1 MLYNR
6 SMRTNDKIYIGLGF
20 LFLLYATANYI
31 YSSSEKSLQEN
42 PPAPQAQPVKIIAVG
57 DINLGRQTGQKILA
71 GEIDYPFEYIGDYL
85 RSADITFGNLESQL
99 ADLGGET
106 QSPTN
111 EYMFA
116 GPPDGAKALAN
127 AGFDIVSIANNH
139 MWDYGKDRLFETIDN
154 LDQSNIKYTGANKVP
169 GQLYQP
175 TITEVNGQTIAW
187 FAVTALLNGYEKADA
202 TDYVAWAD
210 TNKIIPAIQQIR
222 PWVDWIIISMHRG
235 VEYQDNPS
243 ETQIDFAHQV
253 IDVGADIVVGHHPH
267 VPQGI
272 ETYVAGSSSPS
283 FAPSGSAGATEG
295 EGVKNQRK
303 GVIFY
308 SLGNFAFWQPMDY
321 WTQHSFVA
329 EITLYP
335 GRKFNYTAVPINA
348 GWQPKLTE
356 NEEEKNNLVLHL
368 SDLAEKL
375 LLAK

>member
-1 MLYNR
+1 
-6 SMRTNDKIYIGLGF
+6 MRTNDKIYIGAGL
-20 LFLLYATANYI
+20 LFLMYATANFI
-31 YSSSEKSLQEN
+31 YSSSEKAIEN
-42 PPAPQAQPVKIIAVG
+42 NSPITQAKPVKIIAVG

-111 EYMFA
+111 EYRFA

-139 MWDYGKDRLFETIDN
+139 MWDYGKDRLFETINN
-154 LDQSNIKYTGANKVP
+154 LDQSNIKHTGASEIP

-187 FAVTALLNGYEKADA
+187 FAVTALLNGYEKSGA

-210 TNKIIPAIQQIR
+210 TDKLLPAIQQIR

-235 VEYQDNPS
+235 VEYREEPS
-243 ETQIDFAHQV
+243 ETQITFAHQV
-253 IDVGADIVVGHHPH
+253 IDVGADIVIGHHPH
-267 VPQGI
+267 IPEAI
-272 ETYVAGSSSPS
+272 ENYNNGL
-283 FAPSGSAGATEG
+283 
-295 EGVKNQRK
+295 
-303 GVIFY
+303 IFY

-335 GRKFNYTAVPINA
+335 DRKFNYTAVPIDA
-348 GWQPKLTE
+348 GWQPKISDEIDQAKIKGYITQ
-356 NEEEKNNLVLHL
+356 L
-368 SDLAEKL
+368 SDKL
-375 LLAK
+375 NGTSQNQ